1 MALRQFG
8 ELEAVIMDRLWR
20 YGHPVPVREVVED
33 LQKDRAIAYTT
44 VLTVMD
50 KLQKKGWLRRE
61 KAGRGHVYEPLVSRE
76 TYTARLMRSALA
88 TSDNQAAAFVHFLS
102 ELSDE
107 EARALRAAMQIIS
120 PKNDS

>member
-1 MALRQFG
+1 
-8 ELEAVIMDRLWR
+8 
-20 YGHPVPVREVVED
+20 
-33 LQKDRAIAYTT
+33 
-44 VLTVMD
+44 MD

-88 TSDNQAAAFVHFLS
+88 TSENQAAAFVHFLS

-107 EARALRAAMQIIS
+107 EARALQAAMRIV
-120 PKNDS
+120 PPGKN